1 MRKFLIATVILTILS
16 IPIVSHANSCKTFKE
31 YFTETVVQKRQPLL
45 FTAVAY
51 PGYVIAWHMDRSGN
65 WSMWGVTDGAKEVCH
80 LMSGE
85 NFSQPRWRIASN

>member
-1 MRKFLIATVILTILS
+1 MLS
-16 IPIVSHANSCKTFKE
+16 FPAMAISNSCMQYKDF
-31 YFTETVVQKRQPLL
+31 FNQTVAELKQPLF